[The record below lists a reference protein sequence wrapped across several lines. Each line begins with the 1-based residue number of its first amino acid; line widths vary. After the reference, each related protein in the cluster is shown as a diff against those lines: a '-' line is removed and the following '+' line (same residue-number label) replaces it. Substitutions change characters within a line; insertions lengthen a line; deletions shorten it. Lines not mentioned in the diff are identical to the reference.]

1 MKFFEEIVFVF
12 AISSCQKNSRNFEIW
27 GKIAKK
33 KKQKKNVKISLSPQ
47 KNFFI

>member
-1 MKFFEEIVFVF
+1 MKFFEEIVFAF

-33 KKQKKNVKISLSPQ
+33 KTKKNVKISLSPQ